1 MMSLG
6 WRICLV
12 SFWSYRE
19 DGRLPDI
26 ALASLISLLGLLGHV
41 TAKVDGIKVLRALIR
56 YREDHLDGT
65 NDLEPGCAS
74 C

>member
-1 MMSLG
+1 MTFLG
-6 WRICLV
+6 WRTCSVSTYIC
-12 SFWSYRE
+12 RQ
-19 DGRLPDI
+19 DRRLPDT

-65 NDLEPGCAS
+65 NDLKVGWAS